1 MRLLSTPDSVAE
13 NEPTVLAIIE
23 TLLAVAAYWGIAWWL
38 DTHIH
43 LLMSICVA
51 PLLLLRSREST
62 DRGVRWFVDYWEDRT
77 EITLETPLR
86 LQAIVLASGLVSAA
100 CVYYGLAD
108 PFLVGEVGQ
117 SLFLRAFGLGMLA
130 TLIGIVTAVAAVATT
145 GRILKAGVAM
155 GTATQ
160 AGTIGGAIGG
170 IIAVIAAE
178 VGWVGIVGALVG
190 VIAALLVIMVT
201 PEFLTLP
208 LSISSGTGFWLRSL
222 GVRMLATLRHP
233 VTGIEALPGNW
244 RRILWAVDCR
254 HAPELLPGLSAHDT
268 NTALSLP
275 GLMEKMR
282 TSDWPDRSLGI
293 MLIPIWFLPGFLY
306 RWSLKS
312 TCWLYLPLIYLGNG
326 LWRPRGA
333 REEGELVTS
342 LHKSRVEGL
351 RRALAVGVA
360 ASLVVTTALNHP
372 ALQGSIRESLGQFP
386 LVLQSYLWV
395 LGVLAER
402 ASGLS
407 HLWAFDLFDLA
418 PWQWL
423 NLLGTAITGILFF
436 YSDRANRIW
445 GLARERDPEAAPE
458 ATHVTGLLAMAR
470 LRNLCAVFY
479 VFLVFGY
486 GVLALGGS
494 GSESLTGWLGF
505 LGTLYGGY
513 L

>member
-1 MRLLSTPDSVAE
+1 MA
-13 NEPTVLAIIE
+13 
-23 TLLAVAAYWGIAWWL
+23 
-38 DTHIH
+38 
-43 LLMSICVA
+43 
-51 PLLLLRSREST
+51 
-62 DRGVRWFVDYWEDRT
+62 
-77 EITLETPLR
+77 
-86 LQAIVLASGLVSAA
+86 
-100 CVYYGLAD
+100 
-108 PFLVGEVGQ
+108 
-117 SLFLRAFGLGMLA
+117 
-130 TLIGIVTAVAAVATT
+130 
-145 GRILKAGVAM
+145 
-155 GTATQ
+155 
-160 AGTIGGAIGG
+160 
-170 IIAVIAAE
+170 
-178 VGWVGIVGALVG
+178 VGALKAFGFLLFGVPFGVG
-190 VIAALLVIMVT
+190 T
-201 PEFLTLP
+201 
-208 LSISSGTGFWLRSL
+208 WLRSL
-222 GVRMLATLRHP
+222 GVRVLATLRHP
-233 VTGIEALPGNW
+233 VAGIEALPGNW

-268 NTALSLP
+268 NTVLSLP
-275 GLMEKMR
+275 GFMEKMR
-282 TSDWPDRSLGI
+282 TWDWSDRFLGI
-293 MLIPIWFLPGFLY
+293 MVIPIWFLPGFLY

-326 LWRPRGA
+326 LRRPRGA
-333 REEGELVTS
+333 REEGELVAG
-342 LHKSRVEGL
+342 LYKSRVEGL

-372 ALQGSIRESLGQFP
+372 TLQGSIRESLGQFP

-423 NLLGTAITGILFF
+423 NLLGAMITGILFF

-458 ATHVTGLLAMAR
+458 AAHVTGLLAMAR

-479 VFLVFGY
+479 VFLAFGY
-486 GVLALGGS
+486 GVLALEGS